1 MRCRKCGSSME
12 KDYDSRTATCPY
24 CGRTVSY
31 RSKAD
36 KRRGYRYYPEYDDNN
51 NDYSYSGSGSYSSSL
66 GCISFIL
73 NGIIVLLVAIVILV
87 LVLAGVFQNGFWQGI
102 GNILMFFVN
111 IIWGIIKFIATTAW
125 SIITGL
131 FHLIFG

>member
-1 MRCRKCGSSME
+1 ME
-12 KDYDSRTATCPY
+12 KDYDTRTATCPL
-24 CGRTVSY
+24 CGKVKHYKSN
-31 RSKAD
+31 AD
-36 KRRGYRYYPEYDDNN
+36 KKRGYRYYPEFDDNYYRD

-87 LVLAGVFQNGFWQGI
+87 LVLTGVFQNGFWQGI

-111 IIWGIIKFIATTAW
+111 IIWSIIKFIATTAW